1 MSYASSTTDLPALTI
16 ASTNWI
22 AGQSTVGTVFTDIIP
37 ATEFDPDIALN
48 FPYNLSAG
56 VWSISPVIVI
66 TSSNDDMLL
75 TEIVIKITGSSTT
88 SFIQNFYYGA
98 DNDVLDGL
106 TFTQSTS
113 ATIYV
118 VDSEVNPIITTI
130 TTLYT
135 ATTNASISGYI
146 QYIRI
151 A

>member
-1 MSYASSTTDLPALTI
+1 MSFASSTTNLPAQNFESI
-16 ASTNWI
+16 NWVV
-22 AGQSTVGTVFTDIIP
+22 GQSPVGTVLTYSIP
-37 ATEFDPDIALN
+37 VTEFEPDIALS

-56 VWSISPVIVI
+56 VWSISPVFVI

-75 TEIVIKITGSSTT
+75 TDIIIKITGTATT

-98 DNDVLDGL
+98 DNDVLDDL

-118 VDSEVNPIITTI
+118 ADDEVNPVTTTL

-146 QYIRI
+146 QYVRI